1 MFFYGTIHKQKKIIA
16 LRGHTSEMGEV
27 PFPLEQLFSSKDV
40 GTHRESRTADFLME
54 SFHPKEKYYV
64 LLNTTSNFKVVL

>member
-27 PFPLEQLFSSKDV
+27 PFPLE
-40 GTHRESRTADFLME
+40 
-54 SFHPKEKYYV
+54 
-64 LLNTTSNFKVVL
+64 